1 MRGATKPRL
10 LSRAARLR
18 IVTYHNV
25 GPQMADL
32 HRRLLQLQYQKELLT
47 EKYWLRK
54 RHLNNG
60 GTELPYLQV

>member
-18 IVTYHNV
+18 IVTYHYV

-32 HRRLLQLQYQKELLT
+32 PRRLLQLQYQKELVT